1 MSATISE
8 PCTNQEIGLYQP
20 YFFKQDKAAAH
31 LGNSHRTATP
41 SEAKKSGVT
50 RLFGDMAVYAPPYLM
65 APIYEKNDI
74 RIQTAQGVWGCFAYL
89 GVGAYDRH
97 TILLKFTEVNQND
110 NQKEK

>member
-1 MSATISE
+1 
-8 PCTNQEIGLYQP
+8 
-20 YFFKQDKAAAH
+20 
-31 LGNSHRTATP
+31 
-41 SEAKKSGVT
+41 
-50 RLFGDMAVYAPPYLM
+50 MAVYAPPYLM

-110 NQKEK
+110 NQEEK